1 METISKK
8 TVRILAGLL
17 EAYGV
22 RHIVVSSGSR
32 CAPLSVA
39 FSRCGSFELHP
50 VIDERSAAFV
60 ALGIALA
67 LDAPVAMVCTSGTA
81 PLNYAPAL
89 AEAFYRRIPLIA
101 ITADRPWWWVDQRE
115 GQTIRQAR
123 ALDSVVRRSVDLRP
137 EEDSR
142 NLAAANRMVNEALDC
157 ALGPVQGPV
166 HINVQLDAPLTTM
179 APADKVP
186 LWRKIDF
193 IHAAPAEPAAVP
205 SSEGKVLV
213 VVGDNRFSLSD
224 LSAIGQFSAHPS
236 VMLLAEVQANIPGAL
251 PPALFDE
258 LFAKGTAP
266 QPDVLISLGGALIDN
281 KLKQWLRTCPAR
293 HISVGPDD
301 GLVDTFGHLEAT
313 LDMPVATALQ
323 ALEPT
328 LSICDYKA
336 LWPKN
341 PAVNSTTEH
350 KFFNE
355 LASAFTQGTIHISN
369 GTSIRTAQRVAWSPG
384 VRIECNRGVSGIEGS
399 TSTAIGSAMVSERP
413 VMLITGD
420 MSAAYDISA
429 LSLRGIPSTFRMV
442 VIDNDGGNI
451 FRQIDTTRHLPEL
464 EFLFTMPRCL
474 PLRDLAQAYGFDY
487 FTDNIPAFLSSPRP
501 SIFHFRVSLI
511 SDGTNRDK

>member
-67 LDAPVAMVCTSGTA
+67 LDEPVAMVCTSGTA

-142 NLAAANRMVNEALDC
+142 NLAAVNRMVNEALDC

-193 IHAAPAEPAAVP
+193 IHAAPAESASVP

-236 VMLLAEVQANIPGAL
+236 VMLLAEVQANVPGAL
-251 PPALFDE
+251 PPSLFDE
-258 LFAKGTAP
+258 LFNKGTAP
-266 QPDVLISLGGALIDN
+266 QPDVLVSLGGALVDN
-281 KLKQWLRTCPAR
+281 KLKQWLRSCPAR

-313 LDMPVATALQ
+313 LDMPVATALT
-323 ALEPT
+323 ALEPSLT
-328 LSICDYKA
+328 ACDYKA
-336 LWPKN
+336 MWPEL
-341 PAVNSTTEH
+341 PAVNSTAEYV
-350 KFFNE
+350 FFNE
-355 LASAFTQGTIHISN
+355 LAAAFTAGTVHISN
-369 GTSIRTAQRVAWSPG
+369 GTSIRTAQRVSWSPD

-399 TSTAIGSAMVSERP
+399 TSTAIGSAMVSEQP
-413 VMLITGD
+413 VMLISGD

-429 LSLRGIPSTFRMV
+429 LSLRDIPPTFRMV
-442 VIDNDGGNI
+442 VVDNGGGHI

-464 EFLFTMPRCL
+464 EDLFAMPPRL
-474 PLRDLAQAYGFDY
+474 PLRDLAGAYGFDY
-487 FTDNIPAFLSSPRP
+487 FTDDIHAFLSSPRP
-501 SIFHFRVSLI
+501 SIFHFRVFC
-511 SDGTNRDK
+511 